1 MENNNNK
8 YIDIPKEKFEF
19 VNTNEKLTDKKFIIC
34 LNQKFLTSLMK

>member
-19 VNTNEKLTDKKFIIC
+19 SVAKEKKKYYNI
-34 LNQKFLTSLMK
+34 NNN